1 MRNEASARPFPDN
14 LFYDL
19 NAESPTTQAE
29 DFYAT
34 FMYVLRV
41 VTDARNARAVIL
53 RYKEG
58 KTYDELGDALG
69 VSKQRAQIIIQT
81 ILDSITGEHILMLQM
96 GIKGYY
102 EHILDD
108 RIHSLS
114 DVIEQSEREQIAQ
127 EAYDKGYR
135 NGFDDG
141 MIGKQNDTANIDL
154 LSTIHIDTL
163 PLSVRTYNALQKNG
177 IRTLGDILMVG
188 DGIINFTSFGKMCF
202 SEIANVLETY
212 NVNIK
217 STFPKACIKWEI

>member
-19 NAESPTTQAE
+19 NAEPPTTQAE

-69 VSKQRAQIIIQT
+69 VTKQRAQNLIQT
-81 ILDSITGEHILMLQM
+81 ILDSITGEHVAMLQM

-102 EHILDD
+102 EHVLDD
-108 RIHSLS
+108 RLHSLA
-114 DVIEQSEREQIAQ
+114 DTIEQSEREQIAQ
-127 EAYDKGYR
+127 EAYEKGYR

-141 MIGKQNDTANIDL
+141 LVGKRNETANIDL

-163 PLSVRTYNALQKNG
+163 PLSVRAYNALQKNG
-177 IRTLGDILMVG
+177 IKTLGDIVAVG
-188 DGIINFTSFGKMCF
+188 DNILTFKSFGRICF
-202 SEIANVLETY
+202 IEVAKLLDGY

-217 STFPKACIKWEI
+217 STFPKAC